1 MFGMKKA
8 KQEAAANAA
17 AVASGGTGK
26 QTAAQLRVAK
36 GAWCEADCAAPG
48 PLRAILLTPA
58 APRPQRDDAA
68 LVLQADDP

>member
-36 GAWCEADCAAPG
+36 GAWCALALRRIVRGPRAHCAPFC
-48 PLRAILLTPA
+48 
-58 APRPQRDDAA
+58 
-68 LVLQADDP
+68 